1 MTRFLRYCLAVV
13 AVLGGLVA
21 IVSSS
26 ASAQDSSATSLMTT
40 ANERYERGE
49 YSEAAQQYES
59 LIDLGYSDAA
69 LYFNLGN
76 TYLESDDLGRAIL
89 SYLRAL
95 VLSPRDPDIL
105 TNLDLARS
113 QTVDQIEVERVSLI
127 ESFAYLGRRG
137 LNPGELGLTSLL
149 FWVFSGISIAAL
161 MVWRD
166 FPLRTLLRSLT
177 GVMAIVTLVSFLLL
191 LSMQFANPY
200 ENTGVVTA
208 PTVEVLS
215 GPGTQY
221 PREFTLHSGAE
232 VRLTDIRHRWY
243 EIALPGGELHGWV
256 ETHSIEA
263 VSKVD

>member
-1 MTRFLRYCLAVV
+1 MTRFLRYYLPLL
-13 AVLGGLVA
+13 AVLGVFAA

-26 ASAQDSSATSLMTT
+26 AAAQDSSATDLMAM
-40 ANERYERGE
+40 ANERFERGE

-59 LIDLGYSDAA
+59 LIDMGYSDAA

-76 TYLESDDLGRAIL
+76 AYLESNDLGRAIL

-113 QTVDQIEVERVSLI
+113 QTVDQIEVERVSLV
-127 ESFAYLGRRG
+127 ESFAYLGRRA
-137 LNPGELGLTSLL
+137 LNPGELGLASLL
-149 FWVFSGISIAAL
+149 LWALSGLSIAAL
-161 MVWRD
+161 IVWRD
-166 FPLRTLLRSLT
+166 FPLRRLLRSLT
-177 GVMAIVTLVSFLLL
+177 ALVAIVTLASFLLL

-215 GPGTQY
+215 GPGEQY
-221 PREFTLHSGAE
+221 PSEFTLHSGAE
-232 VRLTDIRHRWY
+232 VRLTDVRHRWY
-243 EIALPGGELHGWV
+243 EIALPGGELRGWLPAHTT
-256 ETHSIEA
+256 ELI
-263 VSKVD
+263 DD

>member
-1 MTRFLRYCLAVV
+1 MTRFLRHCLAVL

-21 IVSSS
+21 IISSNAFAQESS
-26 ASAQDSSATSLMTT
+26 AASLMAS

-59 LIDLGYSDAA
+59 LIDQGYTDAA

-76 TYLESDDLGRAIL
+76 AHLENDDLGRAIL

-95 VLSPRDPDIL
+95 VLSPRDPDIS

-127 ESFAYLGRRG
+127 ESFAYLGRRA
-137 LNPGELGLTSLL
+137 LNPGELGLVSLF
-149 FWVFSGISIAAL
+149 FWALSGLSIAAL

-166 FPLRTLLRSLT
+166 FPLRAFLRSVT
-177 GVMAIVTLVSFLLL
+177 GVVAIVTLASFLLL

-208 PTVEVLS
+208 RTVEVLS
-215 GPGTQY
+215 GPGKQY
-221 PREFTLHSGAE
+221 PPEFTLHSGAE
-232 VRLTDIRHRWY
+232 VRLTDVRHRWY
-243 EIALPGGELHGWV
+243 EIALPGGELRGWLPSHTT
-256 ETHSIEA
+256 ELI
-263 VSKVD
+263 DD